1 MSPPIS
7 LMLAALLLLTPTSTL
22 AKLSLGATALNFGV
36 CASQTVT
43 NSGPTVI
50 RGSLGL
56 TPGSSISG
64 FPPGTATKIEIG
76 SAAAIECK
84 DQAANT
90 YATCVGL
97 PTDVDLSGQPLGGRT
112 LFPGVYNFATT
123 ASLDGQLKLDAKSNP
138 DGQFIFK
145 IGTSFSTAA
154 SSKAVLKR
162 VAMSFSAWV
171 AAPRLGLIINSWGLS
186 LRIPVCLSLRG
197 PVLLG
202 VYMHSMA
209 RSRCWGMI
217 SRRRAAV
224 LGLPERTKLR
234 FSSIFSFSFL
244 LSSST
249 LEEEIMFLLRKGQL
263 YHGMTLKIVCVV
275 RVTPQGTSLLN

>member
-1 MSPPIS
+1 
-7 LMLAALLLLTPTSTL
+7 MLAALLLLTPTSTL

-64 FPPGTATKIEIG
+64 FPPGTATKREIG

-123 ASLDGQLKLDAKSNP
+123 ASLNGQLKLDAKSNP
-138 DGQFIFK
+138 DGQFVFK
-145 IGTSFSTAA
+145 IGTSLSTAA
-154 SSKAVLKR
+154 SSKVVLASLAKACN
-162 VAMSFSAWV
+162 VFFCVGSSATIG
-171 AAPRLGLIINSWGLS
+171 ADNN
-186 LRIPVCLSLRG
+186 
-197 PVLLG
+197 LLG
-202 VYMHSMA
+202 AFIAYTSVSLFA
-209 RSRCWGMI
+209 RTSIVG
-217 SRRRAAV
+217 
-224 LGLPERTKLR
+224 GLYALN
-234 FSSIFSFSFL
+234 
-244 LSSST
+244 
-249 LEEEIMFLLRKGQL
+249 GQ
-263 YHGMTLKIVCVV
+263 V
-275 RVTPQGTSLLN
+275 SLLENDITKTGSCTGSS